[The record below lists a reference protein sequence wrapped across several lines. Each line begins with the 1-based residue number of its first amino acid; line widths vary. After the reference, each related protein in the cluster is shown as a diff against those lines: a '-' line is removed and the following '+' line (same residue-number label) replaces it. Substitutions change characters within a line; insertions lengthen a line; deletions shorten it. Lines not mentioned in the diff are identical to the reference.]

1 MDHAT
6 TGTSRYD
13 RTTVALHWLT
23 AALVVTLWGLGQTI
37 DFFPKGGARVYARS
51 VHISLGGVLLAVVAV
66 RLGWRLGAGR
76 RLPAAAS
83 GWLGRLGTWM
93 PPVLYALLVGALLLG
108 VANAW
113 ERGDNLFN
121 LYRIPAFD
129 AANEA
134 LRQTIE
140 DWHEVCANVLLAASG
155 LHAAAALLH
164 HFVLRDGLLRRM
176 SMRG

>member
-1 MDHAT
+1 M
-6 TGTSRYD
+6 TGSTRYD

-23 AALVVTLWGLGQTI
+23 AALVVALWGLGQTI
-37 DFFPKGGARVYARS
+37 DFFPKGTARVYARS
-51 VHISLGGVLLAVVAV
+51 VHISLGGVLLTVLALRIA
-66 RLGWRLGAGR
+66 WRIGAGA

-83 GWLGRLGTWM
+83 GWLGRLGAWM
-93 PPVLYALLVGALLLG
+93 PRVLYALLVGTVLLG

-121 LYRIPAFD
+121 LYRIPAYD

-140 DWHEVCANVLLAASG
+140 DWHAVCANVLLAASG
-155 LHAAAALLH
+155 VHAAAALLH
-164 HFVLRDGLLRRM
+164 QFVLKDGLLRRM